1 MKSNK
6 KHMLGLETEFIL
18 IDNNGFVVHNADS
31 IMKPLKKGTAKKE
44 AAHNMIEVISNPFE
58 IITDSAH
65 ELLDKIIAVNE
76 SAEKHD
82 ARLFYYSTYPGK
94 FNPSIRKDKPYF
106 VKEKIFGKE
115 RFKIAGRCVGFHFHY
130 TLPKGIFDNISK
142 KIKIM
147 VKSNINKNMID
158 SYNMMIAM
166 DPALTTFLQSS
177 PYYQG
182 QYYGKDSRMMFYR
195 GNRFFGVEGLYTRHQ
210 DFGALPQYYHTI
222 FDISHLVDERFRK
235 WSLMMKKLEMNIKSI
250 SLYGSILDTNW
261 GPIKINP
268 HGTLEIRGM
277 DMNKFYLI
285 SSSAVIIKFMLK
297 AIQEDVINIEIN
309 QLAIKDPLKMEGDVV
324 YIPPFT
330 YVDLI
335 LQRDSAIYGMESK
348 EIRNYCSNL
357 LNLSRKIIPKD
368 RRKFL
373 QPFRKMI
380 SSKRT
385 VSDEI
390 LKEAGKLGAGD
401 TITGKQA
408 AELSLKITD
417 NINKEI
423 KKAERFVRLS

>member
-6 KHMLGLETEFIL
+6 KHLLGLETEFIL

-44 AAHNMIEVISNPFE
+44 VAQNMIEIISNPFE
-58 IITDSAH
+58 IIPDPVN
-65 ELLDKIIAVNE
+65 ELLEKIISVKEA
-76 SAEKHD
+76 AEKHNT
-82 ARLFYYSTYPGK
+82 RLFYYSTYPGK
-94 FNPSIRKDKPYF
+94 FTPSIRKDKPYF
-106 VKEKIFGKE
+106 VKEKIFGKD
-115 RFKIAGRCVGFHFHY
+115 RFKIAGRCGGFHFHY
-130 TLPKGIFDNISK
+130 TLPKGIFDKISK
-142 KIKIM
+142 EIKIM

-158 SYNMMIAM
+158 SYNMIIAM

-182 QYYGKDSRMMFYR
+182 QYHGKDSRVMFYR
-195 GNRFFGVEGLYTRHQ
+195 GNKFFGVEDLYTHHQ
-210 DFGALPQYYHTI
+210 DFGALPQYYHTL
-222 FDISHLVDERFRK
+222 FDIAHLVDERFRK
-235 WSLMMKKLEMNIKSI
+235 WSLMMKKFEMNIKSI

-261 GPIKINP
+261 GPVKINP
-268 HGTLEIRGM
+268 HGTLEMRGM
-277 DMNKFYLI
+277 DMNRFSLI
-285 SSSAVIIKFMLK
+285 ASSSFIMQSILN
-297 AIQEDVINIEIN
+297 AIHEDVINIEIN
-309 QLAIKDPLKMEGDVV
+309 QLAIKEPFKMEGDVV

-335 LQRDSAIYGMESK
+335 LQRDSAVYGMYSK
-348 EIRNYCSNL
+348 EISRYCSNL
-357 LNLSRKIIPKD
+357 LNLSRKIIPKN

-373 QPFRKMI
+373 KPFRKMI
-380 SSKRT
+380 STNRT

-390 LKEAGKLGAGD
+390 LKVANKLGASE
-401 TITGKQA
+401 TITNKQA

>member
-6 KHMLGLETEFIL
+6 KHLLGLETEFIL

-44 AAHNMIEVISNPFE
+44 AAHNMIEVISNPSE

-94 FNPSIRKDKPYF
+94 FIPSIRRDKPYF

-130 TLPKGIFDNISK
+130 TLPKGIFDKISK
-142 KIKIM
+142 EIKIM

-158 SYNMMIAM
+158 SYNMIIAM

-177 PYYQG
+177 PYYKG
-182 QYYGKDSRMMFYR
+182 QYHGKDSRVMFYR
-195 GNRFFGVEGLYTRHQ
+195 GNKFFGVEDLYTHHQ
-210 DFGALPQYYHTI
+210 DFGALPQYYHTL
-222 FDISHLVDERFRK
+222 FDIAHLVDERFRK
-235 WSLMMKKLEMNIKSI
+235 WSLMMKKFEMNIKSI

-261 GPIKINP
+261 GPVKINP
-268 HGTLEIRGM
+268 HGTLEMRGM
-277 DMNKFYLI
+277 DMNRFSLI
-285 SSSAVIIKFMLK
+285 ASSSFIMQSILN
-297 AIQEDVINIEIN
+297 AIHEDVINIEIN
-309 QLAIKDPLKMEGDVV
+309 QLAIKEPFKMEGDVV

-330 YVDLI
+330 YVDSV
-335 LQRDSAIYGMESK
+335 LQRDSAIYGMESVVV
-348 EIRNYCSNL
+348 RNYCSNL
-357 LNLSRKIIPKD
+357 LNLSRKVLPKD
-368 RRKFL
+368 RKKFL
-373 QPFRKMI
+373 KPFRKMT
-380 SSKRT
+380 SKKMT

-390 LKEAGKLGAGD
+390 LKEAGKLGAKD
-401 TITGKQA
+401 VITNKQA
-408 AELSLKITD
+408 AELSLRLTD
-417 NINKEI
+417 NISREI
-423 KKAERFVRLS
+423 KKAERFVKL